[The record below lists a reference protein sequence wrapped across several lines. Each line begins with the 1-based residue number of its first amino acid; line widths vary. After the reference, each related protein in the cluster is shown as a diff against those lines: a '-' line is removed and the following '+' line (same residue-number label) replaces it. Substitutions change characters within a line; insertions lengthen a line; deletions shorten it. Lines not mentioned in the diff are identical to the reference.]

1 MKSVH
6 HTGAETP
13 DDEAADVLRDVRRLL
28 PQRPT
33 IDDAKSALAAYL
45 GCSETTALTELVH
58 LAEDTGTSL
67 AEVTAALAGAPA
79 GAAPP
84 EPEPAALDPL
94 AYLTPLEYARP
105 AGPRTDGD
113 GAPTGQVGGVSDEG
127 PSPVDAQA
135 ILDVIQA
142 DAAFLSPLPDASG
155 EVTDFLIAAANAQ
168 ARARYTGTG
177 LRLVGARFRELWPE
191 AAEKGLLDAYRAVLS
206 TGEPL
211 ERGPFAYDRRE
222 GEASERVMLSVWASR
237 VAGGVLVS
245 WNEHDDQDQ
254 LMDRLRQVQRMT
266 DLGWAEWDLIA
277 DQITWSPG
285 MYRVF
290 GRAPSQGPL
299 TFEGLAS
306 VALPADLPII
316 RDAARKVYEKGE
328 PVLNEFRIRRGGDI
342 AYIRMLAEPVLDP
355 HGRPVRLSVA
365 TTDVTKQRRDERALE
380 SARAQI
386 NRQRQAAEAQRRV
399 TRELRNALLP
409 IRDGTSQAAGLRYSV
424 RYLSAESN
432 ARIGGDWFTVREMPD
447 GDVLVAI
454 GDAAGHG
461 LEATALM
468 ARVRSGLGGLSY
480 TGARS
485 GRLTAWLNE
494 LVLFDQQ
501 QETATAIIGH
511 FDPRSRELR
520 WSCAGHPRPVLV
532 RDGAATLLDGT
543 TGTLLGAVRERDYPE
558 TVTRLRPGDL
568 LLFYTDGLVERR
580 GADIDD
586 GIAALVGAAAACRGD
601 DPDEDITTVLAEL
614 GVYTPE
620 DDICLLALRVE

>member
-1 MKSVH
+1 MD
-6 HTGAETP
+6 G
-13 DDEAADVLRDVRRLL
+13 L
-28 PQRPT
+28 
-33 IDDAKSALAAYL
+33 
-45 GCSETTALTELVH
+45 
-58 LAEDTGTSL
+58 
-67 AEVTAALAGAPA
+67 
-79 GAAPP
+79 
-84 EPEPAALDPL
+84 
-94 AYLTPLEYARP
+94 
-105 AGPRTDGD
+105 AGPRSAGNGAARGPAAGITD
-113 GAPTGQVGGVSDEG
+113 AG
-127 PSPVDAQA
+127 PAPVDVQA
-135 ILDVIQA
+135 VLDVVQVHA
-142 DAAFLSPLPDASG
+142 VFLSPLPDAAG
-155 EVTDFLIAAANAQ
+155 DVTDFLIAAANEQ
-168 ARARYTGTG
+168 ARARYAGTG
-177 LRLVGARFRELWPE
+177 VRLVGARFRELWPE
-191 AAEKGLLDAYRAVLS
+191 ATELGLLDAYRAVLR
-206 TGEPL
+206 TGDPL
-211 ERGPFAYDRRE
+211 ARGPFAYHRRE
-222 GEASERVMLSVWASR
+222 GDATQRVMLSVRASR
-237 VAGGVLVS
+237 VTGGVLLS
-245 WNEHDDQDQ
+245 WREHDDEDR
-254 LMDRLRQVQRMT
+254 LVDRLRQVQRMT
-266 DLGWAEWDLIA
+266 DLGWAEWDLA
-277 DQITWSPG
+277 TDHITWTPG

-290 GRAPSQGPL
+290 GRAPSEGPL

-316 RDAARKVYEKGE
+316 RDAARTVFEKGE
-328 PVLNEFRIRRGGDI
+328 PTLNEFRIRRGGEI
-342 AYIRMLAEPVLDP
+342 AYVRMLAEPVLDA
-355 HGRPVRLSVA
+355 HGRPARLRVTS
-365 TTDVTKQRRDERALE
+365 TDVTKQRRDERALE

-386 NRQRQAAEAQRRV
+386 TRQRQAATAQRRV

-409 IRDGTSQAAGLRYSV
+409 IHDGMSQAAGLCYSV

-432 ARIGGDWFTVREMPD
+432 ARIGGDWYTVREMPD

-532 RDGAATLLDGT
+532 RDGTATLLDGT

-586 GIAALVGAAAACRGD
+586 GIAALVRAAAACRGD
-601 DPDEDITTVLAEL
+601 DPDDDIATVLEEL
-614 GVYTPE
+614 GVHAPE
-620 DDICLLALRVE
+620 DDICLLALRVR